1 MVNTLRAF
9 SVMVHA
15 YAAKVLTLQ
24 SENTTGFIS
33 FLLKAF
39 YFCSWFIFVGSVF
52 VNVALSLSTEN

>member
-1 MVNTLRAF
+1 MVR
-9 SVMVHA
+9 A

-24 SENTTGFIS
+24 SEDTTGFIS